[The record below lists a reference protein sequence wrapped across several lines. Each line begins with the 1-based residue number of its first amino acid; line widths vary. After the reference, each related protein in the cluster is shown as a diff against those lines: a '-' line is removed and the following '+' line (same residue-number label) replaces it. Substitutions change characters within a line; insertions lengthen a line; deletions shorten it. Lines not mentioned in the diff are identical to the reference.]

1 MKLAKPYFTKKKVQS
16 RLAIMEVMKDT
27 SKEILYQELG
37 LESIQRSRCYRK
49 TCSFYSMFMNNKCHI
64 FQTLFPRHYLSKEPA
79 TKIIYHF
86 LVHNITFHRKHF
98 LYLLSLN
105 GTNQIL
111 YCKKTSDYF
120 DLKKNKEKAK
130 QNKKSYYEFSKTKSE
145 QGS

>member
-1 MKLAKPYFTKKKVQS
+1 MWLIKLSALFYVEKVTNSSYFNYLVQYFWQVGSVTMKLAKPYFTKKRVQS

-64 FQTLFPRHYLSKEPA
+64 FQTLFPQHYLSKEPA

-105 GTNQIL
+105 GTN
-111 YCKKTSDYF
+111 
-120 DLKKNKEKAK
+120 
-130 QNKKSYYEFSKTKSE
+130 
-145 QGS
+145 

>member
-1 MKLAKPYFTKKKVQS
+1 MPIVTWLIKLSALFYVEKVTNSSYFNYLVQYFWQVGSVTMKLAKPYFTKKKVQS

-105 GTNQIL
+105 GTN
-111 YCKKTSDYF
+111 
-120 DLKKNKEKAK
+120 
-130 QNKKSYYEFSKTKSE
+130 
-145 QGS
+145 

>member
-64 FQTLFPRHYLSKEPA
+64 FQTLFPQYYLSKEPA

-86 LVHNITFHRKHF
+86 LVYNITFHRKRF

-111 YCKKTSDYF
+111 YCKIQLTILIS
-120 DLKKNKEKAK
+120 KKQK
-130 QNKKSYYEFSKTKSE
+130 QKTK
-145 QGS
+145 QKKLL